1 MKGPFQKKNL
11 LMVLAD
17 LIGQELLVKY
27 KRN

>member
-1 MKGPFQKKNL
+1 MKGPFQKKIL
-11 LMVLAD
+11 LMALAD